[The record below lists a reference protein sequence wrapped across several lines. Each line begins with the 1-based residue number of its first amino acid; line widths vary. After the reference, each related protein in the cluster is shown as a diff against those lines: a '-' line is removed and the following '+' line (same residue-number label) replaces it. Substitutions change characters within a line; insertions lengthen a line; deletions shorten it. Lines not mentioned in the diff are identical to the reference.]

1 LVGFGV
7 GSFVGVLLA
16 LLAIALARPADSDPI
31 ETVVVTATPAST
43 SPAGGP
49 TAAPTPAV
57 RTRTA
62 LEVHIG
68 PGNAFAIIGTVPRND
83 LVSVIGR
90 NDDGKWVAIR
100 FPPNSTARGWV
111 EAESL
116 QGIEENRVSALPVL
130 VATPLA
136 ISVSTPIPGSGGG
149 GTGGGGGGAT
159 NGGGGGSGASPPA
172 VTATPGPNVGPTDLV
187 INRLT
192 VLPDGR
198 VSVQIGNRG
207 PGDIVGRQIL
217 VQVRDLASA
226 AETLIFSGSIASGDT
241 VTITSTNFRVSS
253 VGDVLAIVDFG
264 NSHNDP
270 NRGNNSMTQTLA
282 PVPTAT
288 PVLTPEAQ
296 PFRAPN

>member
-1 LVGFGV
+1 M
-7 GSFVGVLLA
+7 LLA

-31 ETVVVTATPAST
+31 ETVVVTATPAAT
-43 SPAGGP
+43 SLAGGP

-83 LVSVIGR
+83 PVSVIGR

-100 FPPNSTARGWV
+100 FPPNSTSRGWV

-116 QGIEENRVSALPVL
+116 QGIEGNQVSALPVL

-149 GTGGGGGGAT
+149 GTGGGGGAT

-172 VTATPGPNVGPTDLV
+172 ATATAGPNLGPTDLV

-207 PGDIVGRQIL
+207 PGDIVGKQIL

-241 VTITSTNFRVSS
+241 VTITSTAFRVNS

-270 NRGNNSMTQTLA
+270 NRGNNSLTQTLA
-282 PVPTAT
+282 PIPTAT
-288 PVLTPEAQ
+288 PVITPPAE
-296 PFRAPN
+296 PVRVPN

>member
-1 LVGFGV
+1 MPAPDRKHRLTAFLV
-7 GSFVGVLLA
+7 
-16 LLAIALARPADSDPI
+16 ALA
-31 ETVVVTATPAST
+31 
-43 SPAGGP
+43 
-49 TAAPTPAV
+49 
-57 RTRTA
+57 
-62 LEVHIG
+62 
-68 PGNAFAIIGTVPRND
+68 
-83 LVSVIGR
+83 
-90 NDDGKWVAIR
+90 
-100 FPPNSTARGWV
+100 
-111 EAESL
+111 
-116 QGIEENRVSALPVL
+116 VL

-136 ISVSTPIPGSGGG
+136 VSVSTPIPGPGGGVTSGGG
-149 GTGGGGGGAT
+149 GGPT
-159 NGGGGGSGASPPA
+159 NGGGGGPTNGGGGSSNASPPA

-217 VQVRDLASA
+217 LQVRDLASA

-241 VTITSTNFRVSS
+241 VTITSTNFRVTS

-288 PVLTPEAQ
+288 PVPTP
-296 PFRAPN
+296 

>member
-1 LVGFGV
+1 
-7 GSFVGVLLA
+7 
-16 LLAIALARPADSDPI
+16 
-31 ETVVVTATPAST
+31 
-43 SPAGGP
+43 
-49 TAAPTPAV
+49 
-57 RTRTA
+57 
-62 LEVHIG
+62 
-68 PGNAFAIIGTVPRND
+68 
-83 LVSVIGR
+83 
-90 NDDGKWVAIR
+90 
-100 FPPNSTARGWV
+100 
-111 EAESL
+111 
-116 QGIEENRVSALPVL
+116 
-130 VATPLA
+130 
-136 ISVSTPIPGSGGG
+136 
-149 GTGGGGGGAT
+149 
-159 NGGGGGSGASPPA
+159 

-217 VQVRDLASA
+217 LQVRDLASA

-241 VTITSTNFRVSS
+241 VTITSTNFRVTS

-288 PVLTPEAQ
+288 PVPTP
-296 PFRAPN
+296 